1 MKRFAALILL
11 ICLLLAVPVYG
22 AEVRSWDVEAG
33 VSETGETSMTVEVI
47 VRLDNPVNELV
58 FPLGRGAKKLTV
70 NGVSVKIKKVDG
82 VPCAVLK
89 SEAGFSGNLKFTLNY
104 TLRNCLDT
112 KNQWDLVLPLLADGS
127 PHTVKQ
133 LSFRVTLPGEAAL
146 PTFQSGYLGED
157 VDNYMNISVKENTI
171 SGSVNADL
179 RDHENLILTMATDP
193 LVFPR
198 VGQTV
203 KLGLWCALGAAGSWV
218 LAMVYWFFFLRWRPF
233 RSVKQTRIPVG
244 INCGQVGSQLLA
256 QGPDTALTIISWAQA
271 GYLTIHMNRDQAVT
285 LHKRMDMG
293 SERSRWE
300 CKLFYR
306 IFGRGRVAEVSTRN
320 FQEIRE
326 KADKARPKVGK
337 LFQGRGIPA
346 LTRFLSAVSGGLLW
360 AIMGNSLLSAGVIRI
375 VVTVLAGIIGFVASW
390 LMHGCWQ
397 SIFSWNKKPAL
408 LALGS
413 AVATLALGIVSGRVG
428 AIIFTLLGQG
438 IVGLLLVF
446 GGKRSQ
452 TGRNVAQTIYSFRR
466 FLRHF
471 GIKRVNRMIRMD
483 PGYYY
488 QIAPYALALGVDK
501 SLAKVFSKAELPE
514 CTWLITDAHQTKQSV
529 QWYVLL
535 RKVAGSIRG

>member
-11 ICLLLAVPVYG
+11 VCLLLSVPVYG
-22 AEVRSWDVEAG
+22 AEVRSWDVQAG
-33 VSETGETSMTVEVI
+33 VNETGETTVVVEAV
-47 VRLDNPVNELV
+47 VRLDSPVNELV
-58 FPLGRGAKKLTV
+58 FPLGNGAKKLTV

-89 SEAGFSGNLKFTLNY
+89 SEAGFSGTLKFTLNY

-127 PHTVKQ
+127 QYAVKQ
-133 LSFRVTLPGEAAL
+133 LSFRVTLPGKAVM
-146 PTFQSGYLGED
+146 PTFQSGYLGAD
-157 VDNYMNISVKENTI
+157 VDNYINITLDENTI
-171 SGSVNADL
+171 SGTVNTEL
-179 RDHENLILTMATDP
+179 RDHENLILTMVTDP
-193 LVFPR
+193 QVFPR
-198 VGQTV
+198 VGQTA
-203 KLGLWCALGAAGSWV
+203 KLGLWCALGAAVSWV
-218 LAMVYWFFFLRWRPF
+218 LAMVYWFFFLRWKPF
-233 RSVKQTRIPVG
+233 RSVKQTSIPVG

-300 CKLFYR
+300 CKLFYKL
-306 IFGRGRVAEVSTRN
+306 FGRGRVAEVSTHN
-320 FQEIRE
+320 FQTIRE
-326 KADKARPKVGK
+326 KADKARPQVGK

-346 LTRFLSAVSGGLLW
+346 LTRFFSAVSGGLLW

-375 VVTVLAGIIGFVASW
+375 VLTVLAGLLGFAASW
-390 LMHGCWQ
+390 LMHSGWQ
-397 SIFSWNKKPAL
+397 SVFSWNKKPGL

-413 AVATLALGIVSGRVG
+413 GAATLLLGVVSGRVG
-428 AIIFTLLGQG
+428 AVIFTLLGQSV
-438 IVGLLLVF
+438 VGFLLVF

-452 TGRNVAQTIYSFRR
+452 TGRNVAQTLFSFRK

-471 GIKRVNRMIRMD
+471 GVKRVNRMIRMD

-501 SLAKVFSKAELPE
+501 PLAKVFSKARLPE
-514 CTWLITDAHQTKQSV
+514 CRWLITDNHQAGHSM
-529 QWYVLL
+529 QWYILL
-535 RKVAGSIRG
+535 RKVTGSIRG